1 LIRTGTRTILAA
13 LAAAPLVLLVGSA
26 RGATRNP
33 PPGEIRLQA
42 GSFDPLREPPG
53 AVLGRFPEPL
63 RSLAAPDGL
72 VLLQFRGVPLAP
84 WLETLRASG
93 TVVFDYVPENA
104 YLARVPPER
113 LAEVRGREFV
123 RAVVPYLP
131 ALRVAPDLARPDGTR
146 PDGPIRLLLQAAPDR
161 DPDALAEAAG
171 RAAPGR
177 AARGQGRHPGAA
189 LAEIT
194 VETRDLARL
203 LPRLASIPDLLW
215 IEERRPIV
223 THNSEMK
230 WVLQTAIPTVT
241 RLFSKGLTGD
251 RQILAEA
258 DTGLDIAHCFF
269 HDPDQ
274 SVTFELINPD
284 NPPATPLTNP
294 AHRKVLAY
302 QYHSGSNTIDQ
313 VDHGTH
319 VAGTAVGDDLAH
331 RASGSDPGLD
341 PYDGMAPAARMV
353 FQDVDTGG
361 QFLEIPANLYGF
373 VQAAYNAGA
382 RFHTNSWGAATT
394 SYTSDSSQ
402 VDRFSWDN
410 PGMLFLFSAGNDG
423 PNSGTIH
430 APATAKNVIAVGMT
444 QTPAAGDPNNLDSAS
459 SNGPTSD
466 GRRKPEVANVGGFPI
481 QSADGGTACGLV
493 GFGGTSMATPGVA
506 GGAALVRQYLAD
518 GFYPHG
524 YPGSGPARDPSA
536 ALIKAIVA
544 NSAVNMSGT
553 NVDAPIPD
561 NSQGWGRVLLDNALF
576 FPNDAVRM
584 LILRDDDLGSR
595 SDGFPMGAATADSFQ
610 VYNCRTDLPLK
621 VTLVWT
627 EPPVAATSGQAW
639 VNNLNLEVVTPGG
652 TLYRGSVFSGG
663 VSTTGGT
670 ADDRNN
676 VEQVLLPAGA
686 VASGVYTVRVVP
698 ASVAVGPQPYALI
711 VTGDVSEAPRPLL
724 EVSAVTRGPGCD
736 GDPFLDDNET
746 LEIAYTI
753 ANRGCG
759 AAGPFDALLSADP
772 ALPFVIHP
780 AGVPVGGLA
789 AGDAATVAFKLNAG
803 DTGGACGGDLPLLL
817 TLQAAD
823 GARWELPHTQLL
835 RLDPATGS
843 RSHSDD
849 VESGDLSVAKAAAWA
864 IRSCRVSSGASSWHM
879 GDADCSGIPRDAGAH
894 SLEFSVALA
903 AGENLT
909 TASFTHA
916 FDGFS
921 NASFADSIHF
931 EIDHDLDGT
940 YSRIASWLDNAAP
953 LSMSPAGPYDL
964 SAFNQGRAASVR
976 FRFRFQSAA
985 QWVGPNSAPGWDVD
999 DFRVNIE
1006 IFGTCDEPS
1015 TAPPP
1020 GNVGDTLLVS
1030 ASGADLVLSWT
1041 AVPDAAAYRVRRA
1054 EVPDLAGADSFTTF
1068 LPSFTDPGVAL
1079 DPRPV
1084 LYYRAFA
1091 VNACGVSSA
1100 D

>member
-1 LIRTGTRTILAA
+1 MTLAILAA
-13 LAAAPLVLLVGSA
+13 GPLVLLVGSA
-26 RGATRNP
+26 RGAPRGAAG
-33 PPGEIRLQA
+33 GEIRLQA
-42 GSFDPLREPPG
+42 GSFDPLHEAVG
-53 AVLGRFPEPL
+53 GVLGRFPEPL
-63 RSLAAPDGL
+63 RSMAAPDGL
-72 VLLQFRGVPLAP
+72 VLLQFQGPPLPA
-84 WLETLRASG
+84 WLQTLRVAG
-93 TVVFDYVPENA
+93 VALFDYVPEHA
-104 YLARVPPER
+104 YIARVPPDR
-113 LAEVRGREFV
+113 MTEVRDREFV

-131 ALRVAPDLARPDGTR
+131 ALRVSPALARPDGTR
-146 PDGPIRLLLQAAPDR
+146 PDAPIRLLLQATPDR
-161 DPDALAEAAG
+161 DPAALAAAAG
-171 RAAPGR
+171 RAAPG
-177 AARGQGRHPGAA
+177 ATVRGRGRHPGAA

-194 VETRDLARL
+194 VVARDLADL

-230 WVLQTAIPTVT
+230 WVLQTAIPSVT
-241 RLFSKGLTGD
+241 RLFSQGLTGD
-251 RQILAEA
+251 GQVVGES
-258 DTGLDIAHCFF
+258 DTGLDVGHCFF
-269 HDPDQ
+269 TDPDQ
-274 SVTFELINPD
+274 TVTFELIDPD

-302 QYHSGSNTIDQ
+302 QYHSGSNTVDQ
-313 VDHGTH
+313 GGHGTH
-319 VAGTAVGDDLAH
+319 VAGTAAGDDLAH
-331 RASGSDPGLD
+331 RASGPDPGLD
-341 PYDGMAPAARMV
+341 AFDGMAPAARLL
-353 FQDVDTGG
+353 FQDIDTNGG
-361 QFLEIPANLYGF
+361 FLEVPANLYGF

-382 RFHTNSWGAATT
+382 RLHTNSWGAATN

-423 PNSGTIH
+423 PDSGTIH
-430 APATAKNVIAVGMT
+430 APATAKNVIAVAMT

-481 QSADGGTACGLV
+481 RSADAGTACGLID
-493 GFGGTSMATPGVA
+493 FGGTSMATPGVA

-524 YPGSGPARDPSA
+524 YAGSGPSVAASA
-536 ALIKAIVA
+536 ALVKSIVI
-544 NSAVNMSGT
+544 NSAVNMTGT

-561 NSQGWGRVLLDNALF
+561 NSQGWGRALLDNALF
-576 FPNDAVRM
+576 FPDDAAR
-584 LILRDDDLGSR
+584 LQILKEDDLASR
-595 SDGFPMGAATADSFQ
+595 DDGFPVGATAAETFELF
-610 VYNCRTDLPLK
+610 NCRTDVPLK
-621 VTLVWT
+621 VTLAWT

-639 VNNLNLEVVTPGG
+639 VNNLNLEVVAPDG

-686 VASGVYTVRVVP
+686 VMSGTYTVRVVP
-698 ASVAVGPQPYALI
+698 ANVAVGPQPYALI
-711 VTGDVSEAPRPLL
+711 ATGDVSVDPLPRL
-724 EVSAVTRGPGCD
+724 EVSAVTRGSGCD
-736 GDPFLDDNET
+736 GDSFLDGNET

-759 AAGPFDALLSADP
+759 AAGPFDALLFAGGTEP
-772 ALPFVIHP
+772 ILVHP

-789 AGDAATVAFKLNAG
+789 AGDTTAVSFKMNLGDAG
-803 DTGGACGGDLPLLL
+803 GVCGGELPLLL
-817 TLQAAD
+817 RLQD
-823 GARWELPHTQLL
+823 PGGARWELPHTQLL
-835 RLDPATGS
+835 RLDPASGS
-843 RSHSDD
+843 RSHFDD
-849 VESGDLSVAKAAAWA
+849 VESGDRSVAKAASWA

-879 GDADCSGIPRDAGAH
+879 GDADCSGIPRDAAAH
-894 SLEFSVALA
+894 SLEFSVALDS
-903 AGENLT
+903 GENLS
-909 TASFTHA
+909 TASFVHA
-916 FDGFS
+916 FDGYS

-940 YSRIASWLDNAAP
+940 YNRIASWLDNTAP
-953 LSMSPAGPYDL
+953 TSMSAAGPYDL

-999 DFRVNIE
+999 DFRVNVE

-1030 ASGADLVLSWT
+1030 ESGADLVLAWT
-1041 AVPDAAAYRVRRA
+1041 AVPDAAAYLVRRA
-1054 EVPDLAGADSFTTF
+1054 EIADLSGADGFTTF
-1068 LPSFTDPGVAL
+1068 SPSFTDSGAAA
-1079 DPRPV
+1079 DPRPI

-1091 VNACGVSSA
+1091 VNACGVPSA